1 MSGADRVG
9 APGGVEMG
17 TATMVVNAMA
27 ETEVGSSPAISD
39 TRCYVAARI
48 ERERA
53 EGEAEAGA
61 TVPAGV
67 LFTRGREGRD
77 GWLPGEASN
86 LIVASCLIITDTGF
100 SFIEM
105 TDLTPKETS

>member
-1 MSGADRVG
+1 
-9 APGGVEMG
+9 
-17 TATMVVNAMA
+17 MVLIGLDAL
-27 ETEVGSSPAISD
+27 PAGL
-39 TRCYVAARI
+39 RGR
-48 ERERA
+48 
-53 EGEAEAGA
+53 A

>member
-1 MSGADRVG
+1 MELQYPR
-9 APGGVEMG
+9 
-17 TATMVVNAMA
+17 
-27 ETEVGSSPAISD
+27 
-39 TRCYVAARI
+39 
-48 ERERA
+48 
-53 EGEAEAGA
+53 
-61 TVPAGV
+61 V

-105 TDLTPKETS
+105 TDLPLRKHPNRINLSYSFPNKPNQSNLI